1 MGLQSADT
9 DYTISC
15 IQSTEHGK
23 VRASSFDVIYT
34 PEKSGIYAITVF
46 CGNIPL
52 NGGHPFKK
60 EVSAGT
66 IKMSCFFFF
75 KEDAYP
81 TCDMCCGFFRTIS
94 HFSGAISVICLLQR
108 EVDNQI

>member
-66 IKMSCFFFF
+66 FKMSCFFFLR
-75 KEDAYP
+75 KMPIPRA
-81 TCDMCCGFFRTIS
+81 TCVAVSFELFLTS
-94 HFSGAISVICLLQR
+94 LEPYQLFVFSKGK
-108 EVDNQI
+108 

>member
-9 DYTISC
+9 DYTVSC

-66 IKMSCFFFF
+66 FKMSCLFSSFF
-75 KEDAYP
+75 
-81 TCDMCCGFFRTIS
+81 
-94 HFSGAISVICLLQR
+94 
-108 EVDNQI
+108 